1 MELLGGFHSCLDLEN
16 HGFIRC
22 FHWNLHLD
30 STSGVQVINL
40 NKFWLLMGLKRVKNQ
55 RFLGL
60 LSFHSFS

>member
-30 STSGVQVINL
+30 STSRVQVINL
-40 NKFWLLMGLKRVKNQ
+40 NKFWLLMGLKELKINA
-55 RFLGL
+55 
-60 LSFHSFS
+60 S